1 MKWLVAL
8 LACIGIAQAQVIQH
22 QISDDGHV
30 RIPLQFP
37 FPLYGR
43 TFTDSFMYSNGVVGF
58 GSVNNH
64 WCCTG
69 HDLRNARGYEFNFSI
84 MPLQTDLVNYGQGRF
99 LTEGTPQYQRYMWE
113 NISEFGVPGNLNT
126 FGLEIKPSGHIG
138 IHYEKINISPGR
150 PITMGITGDT
160 TQGEYT
166 QFYHGPGYSST
177 AAPSHIVGSTGNLC
191 LSNPLSDP
199 SCPGYAEAYFTQQ
212 CAISPLYM
220 ASCPGYQQAYFT
232 QQCSISPLYDR
243 QCPNHAEAYYAQQ
256 CTLNALYDRDCPGY
270 NEAYAIA
277 NIVAPTPIAISAP
290 VLQISMTGGISVT
303 TPIIADPVVNE
314 VVTRPTPTANNSVSN
329 ARNPEPSSQPS
340 SQPEKKTEEKKDSK
354 SEPKPVAKP
363 QVKTADAKSIEM
375 PNMTP
380 TPVKIEQVQ
389 LIDLLSRKMIS
400 KPLSTNARAYYLMT
414 IGGQRSHEE
423 MIDEQYR
430 R

>member
-64 WCCTG
+64 WCCSG

-84 MPLQTDLVNYGQGRF
+84 MPLQTDLINYGQGRF
-99 LTEGTPQYQRYMWE
+99 LTEGTPQFQRYMWE
-113 NISEFGVPGNLNT
+113 NISEYGVPGNLNT
-126 FGLEIKPSGHIG
+126 FGLEIRPSGYIG
-138 IHYEKINISPGR
+138 IHYEKINISPWR

-177 AAPSHIVGSTGNLC
+177 IAPSHIVGSTGNLC

-199 SCPGYAEAYFTQQ
+199 SCPGYADAYLAQQ
-212 CAISPLYM
+212 CSINPIYSP
-220 ASCPGYQQAYFT
+220 SCPGYQQAYF
-232 QQCSISPLYDR
+232 
-243 QCPNHAEAYYAQQ
+243 AQQ

-270 NEAYAIA
+270 NEAYALA
-277 NIVAPTPIAISAP
+277 NIVAPRAIAISAP
-290 VLQISMTGGISVT
+290 VLQISTTGTVSME
-303 TPIIADPVVNE
+303 TPIIADSVVNE
-314 VVTRPTPTANNSVSN
+314 VVTRPAPTASNPVSN

-340 SQPEKKTEEKKDSK
+340 SQPEKKDSK
-354 SEPKPVAKP
+354 PEPKPTSKP
-363 QVKTADAKSIEM
+363 QTKTAEAKSIEM
-375 PNMTP
+375 PNIVA

-389 LIDLLSRKMIS
+389 LIDLLSRKMIN

-414 IGGQRSHEE
+414 IGGQRSHED

-430 R
+430 ERN

>member
-64 WCCTG
+64 WCCSG

-84 MPLQTDLVNYGQGRF
+84 MPLQTDLINYGSGRF
-99 LTEGTPQYQRYMWE
+99 LTEGTPQFQRYVWE

-126 FGLEIKPSGHIG
+126 FGLEIRPSGYIG

-150 PITMGITGDT
+150 IITMGITGDT

-166 QFYHGPGYSST
+166 QSYHGQGYSTDVSL
-177 AAPSHIVGSTGNLC
+177 SHIVGSTGNLC
-191 LSNPLSDP
+191 VTNALSDP
-199 SCPGYAEAYFTQQ
+199 SCPGYASAYLAQQ
-212 CAISPLYM
+212 CA
-220 ASCPGYQQAYFT
+220 
-232 QQCSISPLYDR
+232 
-243 QCPNHAEAYYAQQ
+243 
-256 CTLNALYDRDCPGY
+256 LNALYDRDCSGY
-270 NEAYAIA
+270 NEAYALA
-277 NIVAPTPIAISAP
+277 NIVAPRAIAISAP
-290 VLQISMTGGISVT
+290 VLQISTTGTVSME
-303 TPIIADPVVNE
+303 TPVIADSVVNE
-314 VVTRPTPTANNSVSN
+314 VVTRPAPTASNPVSN

-340 SQPEKKTEEKKDSK
+340 SQSEKKDSK
-354 SEPKPVAKP
+354 PEPKPTSKP
-363 QVKTADAKSIEM
+363 QTKTAEAKSIEM
-375 PNMTP
+375 PNIVA

-389 LIDLLSRKMIS
+389 LIDLLSRKMIN

-414 IGGQRSHEE
+414 IGGQRSHED

-430 R
+430 ERN

>member
-84 MPLQTDLVNYGQGRF
+84 MPLQTDLINYGQGKF
-99 LTEGTPQYQRYMWE
+99 LTEGTPHFQRYLWE

-166 QFYHGPGYSST
+166 QFYHGPGYST
-177 AAPSHIVGSTGNLC
+177 AISPSHIVGSTGNLC
-191 LSNPLSDP
+191 LSNPLSDT
-199 SCPGYAEAYFTQQ
+199 SCPGYAEAYLTQQ

-232 QQCSISPLYDR
+232 QQC
-243 QCPNHAEAYYAQQ
+243 
-256 CTLNALYDRDCPGY
+256 TLNALYDRDCPGY
-270 NEAYAIA
+270 NEAYALA

-290 VLQISMTGGISVT
+290 VLQISMTGGVSVT
-303 TPIIADPVVNE
+303 TPVIADPVVNE
-314 VVTRPTPTANNSVSN
+314 VVTRPAPATRS
-329 ARNPEPSSQPS
+329 PEPSSQQTS
-340 SQPEKKTEEKKDSK
+340 QVTSQPEKKDSK
-354 SEPKPVAKP
+354 PEPKPVAKP

-375 PNMTP
+375 PNLTP

-414 IGGQRSHEE
+414 IGGQRSHED

-430 R
+430 ERN

>member
-37 FPLYGR
+37 FPLHGR

-69 HDLRNARGYEFNFSI
+69 HDLANARGYEFNFSI

-99 LTEGTPQYQRYMWE
+99 LTEGTPQFQRYMWE
-113 NISEFGVPGNLNT
+113 NISEYGRPGNLNT
-126 FGLEIKPSGHIG
+126 FGLEIRPSGYIG
-138 IHYEKINISPGR
+138 IHYEKINISPNR

-177 AAPSHIVGSTGNLC
+177 VAPSHILGSTGNLC
-191 LSNPLSDP
+191 VTNPLSDP
-199 SCPGYAEAYFTQQ
+199 SCPGYADAYLAQQ
-212 CAISPLYM
+212 CSANPIYSP
-220 ASCPGYQQAYFT
+220 SCPGYQQAYF
-232 QQCSISPLYDR
+232 
-243 QCPNHAEAYYAQQ
+243 AQQ
-256 CTLNALYDRDCPGY
+256 CTLNALHDRDCPGY
-270 NEAYAIA
+270 NEAYALA
-277 NIVAPTPIAISAP
+277 NIVAPTPITISAP
-290 VLQISMTGGISVT
+290 VLQISMTGGVSVT
-303 TPIIADPVVNE
+303 TPVIADPVVNE
-314 VVTRPTPTANNSVSN
+314 VVTRPAPAASNPVSN
-329 ARNPEPSSQPS
+329 TRNPEPTSQPT
-340 SQPEKKTEEKKDSK
+340 SQPEKKDSK
-354 SEPKPVAKP
+354 PEPKPVAKP

-375 PNMTP
+375 PNLTP

-430 R
+430 ERN

>member
-30 RIPLQFP
+30 HIPLQFP

-58 GSVNNH
+58 GSVNNS

-113 NISEFGVPGNLNT
+113 NISEFGIPGNLNT

-160 TQGEYT
+160 TQGEYN
-166 QFYHGPGYSST
+166 QFYHGPGYSTTIS
-177 AAPSHIVGSTGNLC
+177 PSHIVGSTGNLC

-199 SCPGYAEAYFTQQ
+199 SCPGYADTYLAQQ
-212 CAISPLYM
+212 CSANPLYSP
-220 ASCPGYQQAYFT
+220 SCPGYQQAYF
-232 QQCSISPLYDR
+232 
-243 QCPNHAEAYYAQQ
+243 AQQ
-256 CTLNALYDRDCPGY
+256 CTSNALYDRDCPGY
-270 NEAYAIA
+270 NEAYALA

-290 VLQISMTGGISVT
+290 VLQISTTGTISVT
-303 TPIIADPVVNE
+303 TPVIADPVVNE
-314 VVTRPTPTANNSVSN
+314 VVTRPAPA

-340 SQPEKKTEEKKDSK
+340 SQPEKKDSK
-354 SEPKPVAKP
+354 PEPKPTNKP
-363 QVKTADAKSIEM
+363 QTKTADAKSVEM
-375 PNMTP
+375 PNLTP

-414 IGGQRSHEE
+414 IGGQRSHED

-430 R
+430 ERN

>member
-8 LACIGIAQAQVIQH
+8 LACIGLAQAQVIQH

-64 WCCTG
+64 WCCSG

-84 MPLQTDLVNYGQGRF
+84 MPLQTDLVNYGSGRF
-99 LTEGTPQYQRYMWE
+99 LTEGTPQFQRYVWE

-126 FGLEIKPSGHIG
+126 FGLEIRPSGYIG
-138 IHYEKINISPGR
+138 IHYEKINVSPGR

-166 QFYHGPGYSST
+166 QFYHGQGYSTDVSL
-177 AAPSHIVGSTGNLC
+177 SHIVGSTGNLC
-191 LSNPLSDP
+191 LSDPLSSP
-199 SCPGYAEAYFTQQ
+199 SCPGYANAYLTQQ
-212 CAISPLYM
+212 CA
-220 ASCPGYQQAYFT
+220 
-232 QQCSISPLYDR
+232 
-243 QCPNHAEAYYAQQ
+243 
-256 CTLNALYDRDCPGY
+256 LNALYDRDCSGY
-270 NEAYAIA
+270 NEAYALA
-277 NIVAPTPIAISAP
+277 NIVAPRAIAISAP
-290 VLQISMTGGISVT
+290 VLQISTTGTVSME
-303 TPIIADPVVNE
+303 TPIIADSVVNE
-314 VVTRPTPTANNSVSN
+314 MVTRPAPTASNPVSN

-340 SQPEKKTEEKKDSK
+340 SQSEKKDSK
-354 SEPKPVAKP
+354 PEAKP
-363 QVKTADAKSIEM
+363 TSKPQTKTADAKSIEM
-375 PNMTP
+375 PNIVA

-389 LIDLLSRKMIS
+389 LIDLLSRKMIN

-414 IGGQRSHEE
+414 IGGQRSHED

-430 R
+430 ERN

>member
-30 RIPLQFP
+30 HIPLQFP

-113 NISEFGVPGNLNT
+113 NISEFGIPGNLNT
-126 FGLEIKPSGHIG
+126 FGLEIRPSGYIG

-150 PITMGITGDT
+150 IITMGITGDT

-166 QFYHGPGYSST
+166 QFYHGQGYSTDVSL
-177 AAPSHIVGSTGNLC
+177 SHIVGSTGNLC
-191 LSNPLSDP
+191 VTNPLSDP
-199 SCPGYAEAYFTQQ
+199 SCPGYADAYLAQQ
-212 CAISPLYM
+212 CSANPIYSP
-220 ASCPGYQQAYFT
+220 SCPGYANAY
-232 QQCSISPLYDR
+232 L
-243 QCPNHAEAYYAQQ
+243 AQQ
-256 CTLNALYDRDCPGY
+256 CALNALYDRDCSGY
-270 NEAYAIA
+270 NEAYALA
-277 NIVAPTPIAISAP
+277 NIVAPRAIAISAP
-290 VLQISMTGGISVT
+290 VLQISTTGTVSME
-303 TPIIADPVVNE
+303 TPIIADSVVNE
-314 VVTRPTPTANNSVSN
+314 VVTRPAPTASNPVSN

-340 SQPEKKTEEKKDSK
+340 SQSEKKDSK
-354 SEPKPVAKP
+354 PEAKP
-363 QVKTADAKSIEM
+363 TSKPQTKTAEAKSIEM
-375 PNMTP
+375 PNIVA

-414 IGGQRSHEE
+414 IGGQRSHED

-430 R
+430 ERN

>member
-64 WCCTG
+64 WCCSG

-84 MPLQTDLVNYGQGRF
+84 MPLQTDLINYGQGRF
-99 LTEGTPQYQRYMWE
+99 LTEGTPQFQRYLWE
-113 NISEFGVPGNLNT
+113 NISEYGVPGNLNT
-126 FGLEIKPSGHIG
+126 FGLEIRPSGYIG
-138 IHYEKINISPGR
+138 IHYEKINISPWR

-166 QFYHGPGYSST
+166 QFYHGPGYNST
-177 AAPSHIVGSTGNLC
+177 ISPSHIVGSTGNLC
-191 LSNPLSDP
+191 VTNPLSDP
-199 SCPGYAEAYFTQQ
+199 SCPGYADAYLAQQ
-212 CAISPLYM
+212 CSANPLYSP
-220 ASCPGYQQAYFT
+220 SCPGYQQAYFA
-232 QQCSISPLYDR
+232 QQCS
-243 QCPNHAEAYYAQQ
+243 
-256 CTLNALYDRDCPGY
+256 LNALYDRDCPGY
-270 NEAYAIA
+270 NEAYALA

-290 VLQISMTGGISVT
+290 VLQISTTGTISVT
-303 TPIIADPVVNE
+303 TPVIADPVVNE
-314 VVTRPTPTANNSVSN
+314 VVTRPAPTASNPVSN
-329 ARNPEPSSQPS
+329 ARNPEPTSQPT
-340 SQPEKKTEEKKDSK
+340 SQSEKKTEEKKDSK
-354 SEPKPVAKP
+354 QEVKPVAKP
-363 QVKTADAKSIEM
+363 QVKTADAKAIDM
-375 PNMTP
+375 PNLTP

-389 LIDLLSRKMIS
+389 LIDLLSRKMVS

-414 IGGQRSHEE
+414 IGGQRTHEE

>member
-64 WCCTG
+64 WCCSG

-84 MPLQTDLVNYGQGRF
+84 MPLQTDLINYGQGRF
-99 LTEGTPQYQRYMWE
+99 LTEGTPQFQRYLWE
-113 NISEFGVPGNLNT
+113 NISEYGVPGNLNT
-126 FGLEIKPSGHIG
+126 FGLEIRPSGYIG
-138 IHYEKINISPGR
+138 IHYEKINVSPWR

-166 QFYHGPGYSST
+166 QFYHGPGYNST
-177 AAPSHIVGSTGNLC
+177 ISPSHIVGSTGNLC
-191 LSNPLSDP
+191 VTNPLSDP
-199 SCPGYAEAYFTQQ
+199 SCPGYADAYLAQQ
-212 CAISPLYM
+212 CSANPLYSP
-220 ASCPGYQQAYFT
+220 SCPGYQQAYF
-232 QQCSISPLYDR
+232 
-243 QCPNHAEAYYAQQ
+243 AQQ

-270 NEAYAIA
+270 NEAYALA

-290 VLQISMTGGISVT
+290 VLQISTTGTISVT
-303 TPIIADPVVNE
+303 TPVIADPVVNE
-314 VVTRPTPTANNSVSN
+314 VVTRPAPTASNPVSN
-329 ARNPEPSSQPS
+329 ARNPEPTSQPT
-340 SQPEKKTEEKKDSK
+340 SQSEKKTEEKKDSK
-354 SEPKPVAKP
+354 QEVKPVTKP

-375 PNMTP
+375 PNLTP

>member
-1 MKWLVAL
+1 MRWLVAL

-30 RIPLQFP
+30 RVPLQFP

-69 HDLRNARGYEFNFSI
+69 HDLTNVRGYEFNFSI
-84 MPLQTDLVNYGQGRF
+84 MPLQTDLINYGQGRF
-99 LTEGTPQYQRYMWE
+99 LTEGTPQFQRYVWE
-113 NISEFGVPGNLNT
+113 NISEYGVPGNLNT
-126 FGLEIKPSGHIG
+126 FGLEIRPSGYIG
-138 IHYEKINISPGR
+138 IHYEKIKVSTWR

-166 QFYHGPGYSST
+166 QFYHGPGYNST
-177 AAPSHIVGSTGNLC
+177 ISPSHIVGSTGNLC
-191 LSNPLSDP
+191 VTNPLSDP
-199 SCPGYAEAYFTQQ
+199 SCPGYADAYLAQQ
-212 CAISPLYM
+212 CSANPLYSP
-220 ASCPGYQQAYFT
+220 SCPGYQQ
-232 QQCSISPLYDR
+232 
-243 QCPNHAEAYYAQQ
+243 AYYAQQ

-270 NEAYAIA
+270 NEAYALA

-303 TPIIADPVVNE
+303 TPVIADPVVNE
-314 VVTRPTPTANNSVSN
+314 VVTRPAPTASNPVSN
-329 ARNPEPSSQPS
+329 ARNTEPSSQPS
-340 SQPEKKTEEKKDSK
+340 SQSEKKDSK
-354 SEPKPVAKP
+354 PEPKSTAKP
-363 QVKTADAKSIEM
+363 QAKTAEVKTIDM
-375 PNMTP
+375 PNLTP

>member
-64 WCCTG
+64 WCCSG
-69 HDLRNARGYEFNFSI
+69 HDLANARGYEFNFSI
-84 MPLQTDLVNYGQGRF
+84 MPLQTDLINYGSGRF
-99 LTEGTPQYQRYMWE
+99 LTQGSTQFQRYTWE
-113 NISEFGVPGNLNT
+113 NISEYGVPGNLNT
-126 FGLEIKPSGHIG
+126 FGLEIRPSGYIG
-138 IHYEKINISPGR
+138 INYEKINVSTWR

-166 QFYHGPGYSST
+166 QFYHGPGYST
-177 AAPSHIVGSTGNLC
+177 TVAPSHIVGSTGNIC
-191 LSNPLSDP
+191 VTNPLSDP
-199 SCPGYAEAYFTQQ
+199 SCPGYANAY
-212 CAISPLYM
+212 L
-220 ASCPGYQQAYFT
+220 
-232 QQCSISPLYDR
+232 
-243 QCPNHAEAYYAQQ
+243 AQQ
-256 CTLNALYDRDCPGY
+256 CTLNALYDRDCPEY
-270 NEAYAIA
+270 SQAYALA
-277 NIVAPTPIAISAP
+277 NIVAPTTIAISAP
-290 VLQISMTGGISVT
+290 ILQISTTGVISVE
-303 TPIIADPVVNE
+303 TPIIADPIVNE
-314 VVTRPTPTANNSVSN
+314 VVTRPAPT
-329 ARNPEPSSQPS
+329 ARNPEPASQTSSQPS
-340 SQPEKKTEEKKDSK
+340 SQSEKKDSK
-354 SEPKPVAKP
+354 PEAKP
-363 QVKTADAKSIEM
+363 TGKPQTKTADAKSIEM
-375 PNMTP
+375 PNMTQ

-389 LIDLLSRKMIS
+389 LIDLLSRKMVS

-414 IGGQRSHEE
+414 IGGQRSHED